1 MNLQVRGFRI
11 SGSGFLVEGVG
22 LQVQGWGFN
31 VFAQGKVH
39 CKASIRV
46 AVATVRGPGRDCS
59 FTFGV
64 CWSVCLFSFFFF
76 VDFQVF
82 LQDRRTKSSKQVGCK
97 QAKEDDSRLRA
108 FRIVMTT
115 TATTTTIT
123 TLMFAYLE
131 RPPDP

>member
-46 AVATVRGPGRDCS
+46 AVATVRVLEGIAVSPLGFAGRCVCSVFFLCGFPG
-59 FTFGV
+59 
-64 CWSVCLFSFFFF
+64 
-76 VDFQVF
+76 F
-82 LQDRRTKSSKQVGCK
+82 LARS
-97 QAKEDDSRLRA
+97 EDKVQQTSRLQASQRGRQPA
-108 FRIVMTT
+108 
-115 TATTTTIT
+115 
-123 TLMFAYLE
+123 
-131 RPPDP
+131 